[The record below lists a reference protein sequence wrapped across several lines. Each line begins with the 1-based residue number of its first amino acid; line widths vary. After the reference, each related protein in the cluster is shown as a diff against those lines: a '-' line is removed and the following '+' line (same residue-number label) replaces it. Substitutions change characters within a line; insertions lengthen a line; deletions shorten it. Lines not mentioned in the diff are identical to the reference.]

1 MLSQGRGSRQRR
13 PVRIPQPFGVRR
25 RRPLEARVQGA
36 GTRCEGQDQGY
47 PPSPLAGGAPRR
59 EHGSDPEAVATVRE
73 PVLARATKTPSPIH
87 SAMALRTLLFLI
99 TNLAVVLTISLI
111 LYLLTALGLLPPD
124 LPLLPL
130 LVGSFVWGLL
140 GSWIS
145 LQFSAESAKRMMG
158 IQLVGQG
165 GSSAERWLESTVAQL
180 AQRAGLP
187 MPEVGIYGS
196 PEWNAFATGPSPNRA
211 LVAVSTGILQGMPPE
226 ELEAVLAHELS
237 HVGNG
242 DMVTM
247 TLLQGVINAFV
258 MFLSRAVAFLLPR
271 GEREDGRGM
280 APPPTMLLIWPLEV
294 LLGVLGSLITAWFS
308 RHREFRADAGAARL
322 TSPGAMVGALQSL
335 GQVVNLQDP
344 RDEPTLA
351 TLKISE
357 PPGFLRLFASHPPIE
372 ARIRALREAANQ
384 GRS

>member
-1 MLSQGRGSRQRR
+1 
-13 PVRIPQPFGVRR
+13 
-25 RRPLEARVQGA
+25 
-36 GTRCEGQDQGY
+36 
-47 PPSPLAGGAPRR
+47 
-59 EHGSDPEAVATVRE
+59 
-73 PVLARATKTPSPIH
+73 
-87 SAMALRTLLFLI
+87 MALRTLLFLI

-111 LYLLTALGLLPPD
+111 LSLLTSLGLLPPD

-130 LVGSFVWGLL
+130 LISCFVWGVV
-140 GSWIS
+140 GAWIA

-158 IQLVGQG
+158 IQLVSGNG
-165 GSSAERWLESTVAQL
+165 GSTERWLHGTVARL
-180 AQRAGLP
+180 AEKAGLP

-211 LVAVSTGILQGMPPE
+211 LVAVSTGILEGMPE
-226 ELEAVLAHELS
+226 DELEAVLGHEMS

-258 MFLSRAVAFLLPR
+258 MFLSRAVVYLLPNR
-271 GEREDGRGM
+271 SDEEGRQYG
-280 APPPTMLLIWPLEV
+280 PPPTMLLVWPLEI
-294 LLGVLGSLITAWFS
+294 LLGVLGSLVTAWFS

-322 TSPGAMVGALQSL
+322 TDPETMANALARL
-335 GQVVNLQDP
+335 GNMENLQDP

-351 TLKISE
+351 TLKINE

-372 ARIRALREAANQ
+372 NRIRALRQIAAQ
-384 GRS
+384 PSRF